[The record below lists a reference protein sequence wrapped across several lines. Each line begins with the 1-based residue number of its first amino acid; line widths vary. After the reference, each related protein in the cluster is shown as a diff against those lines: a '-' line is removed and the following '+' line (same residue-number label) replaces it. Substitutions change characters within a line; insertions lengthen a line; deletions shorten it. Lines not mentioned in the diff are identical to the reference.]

1 MRRTGLDG
9 RDIVG
14 AVGFISLLYG
24 LASWWPPAAWIAGG
38 VLLLA
43 VAILPDLRR
52 GKP

>member
-38 VLLLA
+38 ALLLGA
-43 VAILPDLRR
+43 ALWPTLQR
-52 GKP
+52 PPQ